1 MKQNKSLNISIKTKM
16 ISSFLFIILA
26 MMMMISLFAWRSWN
40 FNKQYQIM
48 VENMG
53 KEGYIKELSDK
64 LMYETSSL
72 IRNYN
77 EKDLQ
82 NYNYTWDQLSTVMT
96 ELDET
101 IIDKDSKQVYEGV
114 KNSVKNM
121 KIDSN
126 IAILTIRNGQNAT
139 KATDY
144 YKLASKKS
152 KFVSN
157 LSGELVNKELI
168 ALNKVKE
175 EIQKSFIVSIS
186 ILGLLAV
193 IIVIAGLSYAVIFSN
208 RISSKINKI
217 GKLAMEMADGDL
229 TIKEHIIDINSKDEL
244 VQLENDFYQ
253 MKYSLNEVV
262 KEVAN
267 GSHTV
272 LNSSMQLTSNM
283 KQSKLANDSLINA
296 VISVNDIAS
305 NQSEFV
311 ERVTDKLIEANEQL
325 QSTLSNT
332 NKLEVSMKNSDE
344 SITNGKRTIDTMIK
358 QIENINKIINRFKD
372 KADNLNEQ
380 SNNIGNIIKII
391 QGISEQTN
399 LLSLNAGIEAAR
411 AGESGKG
418 FAVVAGEIRKL
429 SDETKKATAD
439 ITEMIEAVKVNA
451 AEIEVE
457 AVSGLNQV
465 GENTELAKNAITA
478 FQFIDNAK
486 YDVERLS
493 ALIIENINAISE
505 EIQYVTDHM
514 QDLNENSKTLSD
526 SSESSS
532 AITEEQAAVIENV
545 SEQSVTLEEMATKL
559 QTTIKKFKV

>member
-1 MKQNKSLNISIKTKM
+1 MKQHNGLNISIKRKL
-16 ISSFLFIILA
+16 INSFLFIILA
-26 MMMMISLFAWRSWN
+26 MVMIISLFAWKSWN
-40 FNKQYQIM
+40 LNKQYQTM
-48 VENMG
+48 AENMG
-53 KEGYIKELSDK
+53 KEGYIKELADK
-64 LMYETSSL
+64 LIYQTNAL
-72 IRNYN
+72 IKNYN
-77 EKDLQ
+77 EKELQ
-82 NYNYTWDQLSTVMT
+82 SYNDTWDQLSTLMT

-126 IAILTIRNGQNAT
+126 LAILTVKNGQNT
-139 KATDY
+139 TQATDY
-144 YKLASKKS
+144 YTLASKKS

-175 EIQKSFIVSIS
+175 EIQKSFVVSIS
-186 ILGLLAV
+186 TLGLLAM
-193 IIVIAGLSYAVIFSN
+193 IIVIAGLSYAVIFSKN
-208 RISSKINKI
+208 ISSKINKI

-229 TIKEHIIDINSKDEL
+229 TIKENIVYVNSKDEL

-262 KEVAN
+262 KEVAH

-272 LNSSMQLTSNM
+272 LNSSRQLTSNM
-283 KQSKLANDSLINA
+283 KQSKLANESLINA

-311 ERVTDKLIEANEQL
+311 ERVTDKLMEANEQL

-332 NKLEVSMKNSDE
+332 NKLEASMKNSDE
-344 SITNGKRTIDTMIK
+344 SIINGKKTIDTMIE
-358 QIENINKIINRFKD
+358 QIENINRIINRFKD
-372 KADNLNEQ
+372 KADKLKEQ

-391 QGISEQTN
+391 HGISEQTN

-429 SDETKKATAD
+429 SDETKEATEN
-439 ITEMIEAVKVNA
+439 IKQMIEAVKVNA

-465 GENTELAKNAITA
+465 KENTELAKNAITA

-486 YDVERLS
+486 YDVEKLS
-493 ALIIENINAISE
+493 ELIIENINAISE
-505 EIQYVTDHM
+505 EIQYVTNHM
-514 QDLNENSKTLSD
+514 QDLNENAKTLSD
-526 SSESSS
+526 SSETSSS
-532 AITEEQAAVIENV
+532 ITEEQAAVIENV

-559 QTTIKKFKV
+559 QATIKKFKV

>member
-1 MKQNKSLNISIKTKM
+1 MKQNRSLNISIKTKM
-16 ISSFLFIILA
+16 ISSFLFIIIA
-26 MMMMISLFAWRSWN
+26 MIMIISLFAWRSWN
-40 FNKQYQIM
+40 FNNQYQTM
-48 VENMG
+48 AENMG
-53 KEGYIKELSDK
+53 KEGHIKELSDK
-64 LMYETSSL
+64 LMYETNSL
-72 IRNYN
+72 IKNYN

-82 NYNYTWDQLSTVMT
+82 NYNDTWDQLSEVMT

-144 YKLASKKS
+144 YTLASKKS

-157 LSGELVNKELI
+157 LSGELVNRELI

-175 EIQKSFIVSIS
+175 DIQKSFVVSIS
-186 ILGLLAV
+186 ILGLLALV
-193 IIVIAGLSYAVIFSN
+193 IVAVGLSYAVIFSN

-244 VQLENDFYQ
+244 IQLENDFYK

-262 KEVAN
+262 KEVAH

-311 ERVTDKLIEANEQL
+311 ESVTDKLIEANEQL
-325 QSTLSNT
+325 QSTLLNT

-344 SITNGKRTIDTMIK
+344 SITNGKKTIDTMIK

-372 KADNLNEQ
+372 KADNLNQQ
-380 SNNIGNIIKII
+380 SNNIGNIIRII

-411 AGESGKG
+411 AGESGRG

-429 SDETKKATAD
+429 SDETNKATTD
-439 ITEMIEAVKVNA
+439 IKEMIEAVKVNA
-451 AEIEVE
+451 AEIEAE
-457 AVSGLNQV
+457 AVLGLNQV
-465 GENTELAKNAITA
+465 GENTELAKDAITA
-478 FQFIDNAK
+478 FQLIDNAK

-514 QDLNENSKTLSD
+514 QDLNENSRTLSD

-545 SEQSVTLEEMATKL
+545 SEQSITLEEMAINL
-559 QTTIKKFKV
+559 QATIKKFKV

>member
-82 NYNYTWDQLSTVMT
+82 NYNDTWNQLSTVMT

-144 YKLASKKS
+144 YTLASKKS

-559 QTTIKKFKV
+559 QATIKKFKV

>member
-144 YKLASKKS
+144 YTLASKKS

-229 TIKEHIIDINSKDEL
+229 TIKEHVIDINSKDEL

-439 ITEMIEAVKVNA
+439 ITQMIEAVKVNA
-451 AEIEVE
+451 AEIEGE

-505 EIQYVTDHM
+505 EMQYVTDHM

-559 QTTIKKFKV
+559 QATIKKFKV